1 VSDPTTIATARR
13 PRYPLL
19 VVLVCGAVLGV
30 AVGLGVTVA
39 ATVPGIAAPGTAV
52 VVGLPFSRALVD
64 LAAVTTVGLSL
75 LPWLVRDA
83 GRTETTLDL
92 ARRIAAV
99 SAAVW
104 LIAALTSLVLEVAD
118 FAPGQP
124 VTMAAV
130 GRYIRAIPSG
140 QALVVVAGC
149 ALAYLAIAVLAV
161 RRGDAVPVEL
171 RATVALFALLP
182 LPVTGHAAMDAAGW
196 RDVTM
201 ISMELHVLSAVCW
214 TGGLLAVMTLLATN
228 RDLLAGA
235 LPRFSRLATV
245 CVVATGITG
254 AFNGW
259 FELYHTPGVHWYIA
273 LFTTGYGWILI
284 GKIVCICGAGALGGY
299 TRFKL
304 LPGIAARRPTAVLT
318 WVTLEIAILGIAFGL
333 AAVLVRA
340 PVVAG

>member
-1 VSDPTTIATARR
+1 MSTPTTTATARR

-30 AVGLGVTVA
+30 VVGLGLTVA
-39 ATVPGIAAPGTAV
+39 AVVPGIAAPSAAV

-64 LAAVTTVGLSL
+64 LAALTTVGLSL
-75 LPWLVRDA
+75 LPWLVRGA
-83 GRTETTLDL
+83 RRTDTALDL

-118 FAPGQP
+118 YAPGQP
-124 VTMAAV
+124 VTMAAIV
-130 GRYIRAIPSG
+130 RYVRAIPSG
-140 QALVVVAGC
+140 QGLVVVACC
-149 ALAYLAIAVLAV
+149 AVIYLVIAVLAV
-161 RRGDAVPVEL
+161 RRGEAVPVEL

-228 RDLLAGA
+228 RDLLADA
-235 LPRFSRLATV
+235 LPRFSRLATA
-245 CVVATGITG
+245 CVVATVITG

-259 FELYHTPGVHWYIA
+259 FELYNTPGAHWYLA

-284 GKIVCICGAGALGGY
+284 GKVVC
-299 TRFKL
+299 
-304 LPGIAARRPTAVLT
+304 
-318 WVTLEIAILGIAFGL
+318 
-333 AAVLVRA
+333 
-340 PVVAG
+340 